1 MKKKLLFSAVMLL
14 AATASIF
21 AQGNGMQGITDATN
35 MVTSYF
41 DPAV

>member
-1 MKKKLLFSAVMLL
+1 MKKIILLYAMFFTV
-14 AATASIF
+14 IGVF
-21 AQGNGMQGITDATN
+21 AQGNGMQGITDATS